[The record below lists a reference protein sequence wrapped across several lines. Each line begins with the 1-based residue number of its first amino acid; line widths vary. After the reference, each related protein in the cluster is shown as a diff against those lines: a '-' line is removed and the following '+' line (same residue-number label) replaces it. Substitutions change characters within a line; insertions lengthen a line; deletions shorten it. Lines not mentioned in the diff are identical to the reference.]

1 MNIQESQITGL
12 RPVLWH
18 NYVAALLALLVEQ
31 IDQDRTSNFHYNDII
46 YIFLVH

>member
-18 NYVAALLALLVEQ
+18 NHVAALLALLVEPGALMG
-31 IDQDRTSNFHYNDII
+31 SW
-46 YIFLVH
+46 